1 MTDPMIKPIIKN
13 FTPEWKRDGSVWEA
27 YRRSCPTDS
36 AARRLIETVRSAES
50 NGALVV
56 QGRATSK
63 LEAPQTRR
71 VKSKTVLPSTREM
84 TFSHALDADFN
95 VCDYPSLHTLHSAF
109 YSDQRSIEYL
119 YPVFSPSKPAGFAD
133 ILIPSHHYWSPLSE
147 FTYEAEFRRGL
158 TKSPTDIDWA
168 LKKNTS
174 YWRGKVTRGADTPP
188 GHGSSF
194 QKQRLVKMAN
204 QETMATNRVLVGF
217 EPKTASITAL
227 SVPIAIANKAT
238 SDVAMACDPSLGECS
253 YLRSLGYRVE
263 PPAPMSEAWKH
274 KFVLDIDEIGFSPR
288 FPALMESKSAV
299 VKSSIQR
306 EFWRGWAQPWCAS
319 LFLSFAQFS
328 QTTDL
333 LDLQETLHPALVVLF
348 RAAQHPDLFRRLPYL
363 ARRQAGQPLRHCS
376 DRPHTPFASPRAP
389 RQRRWDAVRH
399 GQGAE
404 GDRRSWCGVEAAAFA
419 EGGHGSAFLARCA
432 FLISSADTALFAGLR
447 IPSVL
452 GVRASR
458 HGERGFG

>member
-50 NGALVV
+50 NGALIV

-119 YPVFSPSKPAGFAD
+119 YPVFSPSKPTGFAD
-133 ILIPSHHYWSPLSE
+133 ILIPSHHYWSPSSE

-158 TKSPTDIDWA
+158 TKNPTDIDWA

-306 EFWRGWAQPWCAS
+306 EFWRGWAQPWCV
-319 LFLSFAQFS
+319 LHSFA
-328 QTTDL
+328 
-333 LDLQETLHPALVVLF
+333 
-348 RAAQHPDLFRRLPYL
+348 R
-363 ARRQAGQPLRHCS
+363 
-376 DRPHTPFASPRAP
+376 
-389 RQRRWDAVRH
+389 
-399 GQGAE
+399 
-404 GDRRSWCGVEAAAFA
+404 
-419 EGGHGSAFLARCA
+419 
-432 FLISSADTALFAGLR
+432 
-447 IPSVL
+447 
-452 GVRASR
+452 
-458 HGERGFG
+458 